1 MKVLLIAPPGKET
14 IKSDLIHLIHEE
26 RGVNP
31 PIGLLYIAT
40 SIKANSDH
48 IVRILD
54 AAVDKL
60 SLGQIGAG
68 IKKFEP
74 DIIGMTLST
83 FSLLEC
89 IDIAKLAKQIDPGIK
104 IIVGGIHVYIYPRET
119 IELGCFDY
127 GLLGEAENSVIKLL
141 KKLEKKEDPSSI
153 KGLVYKEN
161 GETKLTEMPELLTDL
176 DSIPFP
182 DRTLLPYKRYNS
194 IIAKANPITIMITS
208 RGCPYKCIFCDRPHL
223 GKSFRFR
230 SADNVVDE
238 FEECHKLGIKE
249 ILVYDD
255 TFTINKQRVKDICR
269 NLIARK
275 IKIYWGIRARV
286 DTVDE
291 EMLELLKKAHCVRV
305 NYGVESGD
313 PDVLK
318 RLNKGITLEQAEEA
332 FTLTKKHGLDALA
345 YFMIGCPGDTKETV
359 ETTLNFA
366 KKLKPDYC
374 HFTVL
379 MPFPSTKV
387 YADALERGFIKK
399 DVWKEFAEK
408 PVHDFQIPIYEEN
421 FTRHELLTLLSKCN
435 RRFYFRPS
443 YIIREIFRKR
453 SFSQFCREGRAAMKL
468 LININ

>member
-1 MKVLLIAPPGKET
+1 MKVLLISPPGKET

-26 RGVNP
+26 RGINP

-40 SIKANSDH
+40 SIKTNSNH
-48 IVRILD
+48 IVKIID

-60 SLGQIGAG
+60 SLEQIGSE
-68 IKKFEP
+68 IKEFSP

-89 IDIAKLAKQIDPGIK
+89 IDIARLAKQIDPGIR

-127 GLLGEAENSVIKLL
+127 GLLGEAENSVISLL
-141 KKLEKKEDPSSI
+141 NKLEKNEDPSDI

-161 GETKLTEMPELLTDL
+161 GKTKFTGMPELLADL

-208 RGCPYKCIFCDRPHL
+208 RGCPCKCIFCDRPHL
-223 GKSFRFR
+223 GKSFRVR
-230 SADNVVDE
+230 SADNVVNE
-238 FEECHKLGIKE
+238 FEECYRLGIKE

-255 TFTINKQRVKDICR
+255 TFTINKKRVKDICR
-269 NLIARK
+269 KLIDRK
-275 IKIYWGIRARV
+275 VKIYWGIRARV

-291 EMLELLKKAHCVRV
+291 EMLKLLKKANCVRV

-313 PDVLK
+313 PEVLK
-318 RLNKGITLEQAEEA
+318 GLNKGITLEQAEKA
-332 FTLTKKHGLDALA
+332 FALTKKHGMDALA
-345 YFMIGCPGDTKETV
+345 YFMIGCPGDTKETI
-359 ETTLNFA
+359 ETTLRFA
-366 KKLKPDYC
+366 KKLDPAYC
-374 HFTVL
+374 HFTIL

-387 YADALERGFIKK
+387 YADALESGLIKK
-399 DVWKEFAEK
+399 DVWKEFAVK
-408 PVHDFQIPIYEEN
+408 PVHDFQIPIYGEN
-421 FTRHELLTLLSKCN
+421 FARDELLTLLSKCN
-435 RRFYFRPS
+435 KRFYFRPS
-443 YIIREIFRKR
+443 YIFREIFKNK
-453 SFSQFCREGRAAMKL
+453 SLAQFYREGRAALKL
-468 LININ
+468 LVRK